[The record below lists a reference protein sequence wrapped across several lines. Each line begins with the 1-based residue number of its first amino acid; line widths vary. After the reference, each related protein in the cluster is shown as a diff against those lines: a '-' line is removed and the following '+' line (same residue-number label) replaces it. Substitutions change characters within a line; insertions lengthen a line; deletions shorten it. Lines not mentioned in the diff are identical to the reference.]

1 MRKLFLIVSIGT
13 VSLLA
18 QPPMGGRGGR
28 WGFGGFAGG
37 PNAAPVTDA
46 PYSAVEVRTSQQTL
60 ANGTVI
66 QHQQQT
72 QVYRD
77 SMGRTRT
84 ELTMTRPDGQT
95 FTRVV
100 VRDPVAG
107 VMLEI
112 DPQHQTVHQMKIRT
126 AAAPSGTTSTATPR
140 RGPMNRTGNASA
152 QTENLGVQ
160 TVNGMNATGTRIT
173 RTIAAGAQG
182 NSQAIQSVRET
193 WYSSDLQ
200 VPVMVKTSDP
210 RTGTSTM
217 QLNNIVRA
225 EPDPSLFQAPA
236 GYTVVQGGRGP
247 RQRPGQ
253 QQ

>member
-1 MRKLFLIVSIGT
+1 MKSILLIVSIGT
-13 VSLLA
+13 ISLLA
-18 QPPMGGRGGR
+18 QPPMGGRGGGR

-37 PNAAPVTDA
+37 PPNAAPVTGA
-46 PYSAVEVRTSQQTL
+46 PYSAVEVRTTQQTL

-72 QVYRD
+72 TVYRD

-84 ELTMTRPDGQT
+84 EMTMTRPNGQSV
-95 FTRVV
+95 TRVV

-107 VMLEI
+107 VIRNI
-112 DPQHQTVHQMKIRT
+112 DPQHQTVHEMAIRPASSAT
-126 AAAPSGTTSTATPR
+126 QSGTATRPR

-160 TVNGMNATGTRIT
+160 TVNGLNATGTRMT

-182 NSQAIQSVRET
+182 NSQAIQTVRET
-193 WYSSDLQ
+193 WLSSDLQ

-210 RTGTSTM
+210 RFGTTTT
-217 QLNNIVRA
+217 QLTNIVRA
-225 EPDPSLFQAPA
+225 EPDPSLFQDPA
-236 GYTVVQGGRGP
+236 GYTVTKGGGRGIG
-247 RQRPGQ
+247 RQQ
-253 QQ
+253 